1 LDLKTLDYL
10 TFFEIFKLDLVHKG
24 LLSEMVRFRAAHLI
38 EFLVLPYG

>member
-1 LDLKTLDYL
+1 
-10 TFFEIFKLDLVHKG
+10 VHKG